1 MSKDFLTVDEL
12 MKRLGIS
19 RTLAYK
25 LISKGEIPVIRL
37 GKRILV
43 PGWYLRKIAEEPGE
57 S

>member
-1 MSKDFLTVDEL
+1 MSKDFLTVDEFI
-12 MKRLGIS
+12 KKLGIS

-25 LISKGEIPVIRL
+25 SISKGEIPIIRL

-43 PGWYLRKIAEEPGE
+43 PGWYLRKITEEPGG